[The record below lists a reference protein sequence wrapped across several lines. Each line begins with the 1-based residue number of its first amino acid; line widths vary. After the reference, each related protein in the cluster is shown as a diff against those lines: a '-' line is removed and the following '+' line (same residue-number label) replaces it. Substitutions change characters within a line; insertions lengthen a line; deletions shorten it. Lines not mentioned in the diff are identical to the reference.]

1 MSYSRAFVGFS
12 NTDIHYYRMMQA
24 WKKNSKFDF
33 NFIDCQL
40 IKAINSNDEIYIKRK
55 LRERINMSSTF
66 ISLIGEDTRR
76 KHKFVRWEMEVAL
89 EKNCRIIGVN
99 LNGKRQVDEI
109 LCPPIL
115 RNKGVVFLPFS
126 PAIIAHALDNFGKEE
141 SDDWHF
147 EPFIYSRLGYK

>member
-1 MSYSRAFVGFS
+1 
-12 NTDIHYYRMMQA
+12 
-24 WKKNSKFDF
+24 
-33 NFIDCQL
+33 
-40 IKAINSNDEIYIKRK
+40 
-55 LRERINMSSTF
+55 
-66 ISLIGEDTRR
+66 
-76 KHKFVRWEMEVAL
+76 MEVAL

-115 RNKGVVFLPFS
+115 RNKGAVFLPFS

-141 SDDWHF
+141 SDDWYF